1 MKNFGRLLLIFACH
15 FAFAQNELLER
26 SLQSSFY
33 DDQQVGFYL
42 YDVDAQKEVFSYN
55 GNSYFLPAS
64 NTKIATLYAVATV
77 MKDSIPGI
85 FYYETEDELHFQGTG
100 DPTFLHPKFDNQRVL
115 NFLKNSSKKLIY
127 HAPTFEDSPFGNGW
141 SWDDYASDYAPE
153 RSPFP
158 IQENLVYFGRIGKTI
173 SASPNYFNNKVTSEK
188 RNFARDFH
196 QNMFYFDPNKS
207 KVKIPYITSPEL
219 TQEILSAVVGKQ
231 VSLAFTEIPQNAKI
245 LYSQPWHAVAKYM
258 MEESD
263 NFLAEQ
269 LLLAASAERS
279 KTIGSEKLI
288 STLLKNELQNLSQP
302 PRWNDGSG
310 LSRYNLFSPKSLVQI
325 LDKLYQKLP
334 EEALID
340 LMAVGGKSGT
350 LKSRY
355 QSKEAYIFGKTGTF
369 SNTVTLSGYLK
380 SNSGKTFIFSLMSNN
395 SIRPL
400 TQIRNEHEKL
410 LNLIRT
416 NY

>member
-1 MKNFGRLLLIFACH
+1 MKNTYCLLLFLGCY
-15 FAFAQNELLER
+15 FSFAQNELIER

-42 YDVDAQKEVFSYN
+42 YDIDTQKEVFSYN
-55 GNSYFLPAS
+55 GISYFLPAS

-85 FYYETEDELHFQGTG
+85 FYYETDSELHFQGTG

-115 NFLKNSSKKLIY
+115 NFLKNSTKNLIY
-127 HAPTFEDSPFGNGW
+127 HAPAFDDSPFGNGW

-158 IQENLVYFGRIGKTI
+158 IQENLVYFGRTGKSI
-173 SASPNYFNNKVTSEK
+173 SASPRYFEDKVTSEK
-188 RNFARDFH
+188 RSFAREFH
-196 QNMFYFDPNKS
+196 RNTFYFAPHKS
-207 KVKIPYITSPEL
+207 NIKIPYITSPEL
-219 TQEILSAVVGKQ
+219 TREILSSVLDKEI
-231 VSLAFTEIPQNAKI
+231 SLTFTEIPKKAKI
-245 LYSQPWHAVAKYM
+245 LYSRPWHSVAKYM

-269 LLLAASAERS
+269 LLIAASAERS
-279 KTIGSEKLI
+279 MEIGSEKLI
-288 STLLKNELQNLSQP
+288 ANLLKNELQNLSQP
-302 PRWNDGSG
+302 PRWIDGSG
-310 LSRYNLFSPKSLVQI
+310 LSRYNLFSPKSIVQI
-325 LDKLYQKLP
+325 LDKLYKKLP
-334 EEALID
+334 EEEILD

-355 QSKEAYIFGKTGTF
+355 RSKNAYMFGKTGTL

-380 SNSGKTFIFSLMSNN
+380 TNSGKTYIFSLMSNN
-395 SIRPL
+395 STRPL
-400 TQIRNEHEKL
+400 SQVRNEHEKL